1 MERVE
6 VILIAGI
13 IIALIWLGACVI
25 IEGKKRKYVIMT
37 GVIIDIVLFLI
48 CRNWEMLCIGV
59 FGGVFC
65 TLFAFFYST
74 RKFETAVG
82 EMKGVKNLMVALV
95 IFCVMVFMT
104 MSIAYPELKVSFSAW
119 F

>member
-1 MERVE
+1 MERAE
-6 VILIAGI
+6 VMLLVGI
-13 IIALIWLGACVI
+13 IVALIWLGACVI
-25 IEGKKRKYVIMT
+25 IEGKNRKYVIMT

-48 CRNWEMLCIGV
+48 CRSWEMLCIGV

-65 TLFAFFYST
+65 ALFGFLYST
-74 RKFETAVG
+74 RKYESAVG
-82 EMKGVKNLMVALV
+82 EMKGVKNLVVALV
-95 IFCVMVFMT
+95 IFFVMVFMT